1 MILWIDVALSC
12 VGLGKISWFRQLSYF
27 SPKKCRLWDQVGFSF
42 LHFWEAL
49 TICIPKLC
57 QMSQNH
63 RRHSLIY
70 PYFWPHSVPSNVSI
84 KLQTQL
90 YLPLKWK
97 TRCLNITKKIFH
109 ASNVS
114 KKCIHSLIYPYFR
127 RHWCLNNT
135 SRNISPLKCL
145 NNIADTA

>member
-12 VGLGKISWFRQLSYF
+12 VCLGSRNFCSNTLGTLCNFWCKN
-27 SPKKCRLWDQVGFSF
+27 QVGFSF

-70 PYFWPHSVPSNVSI
+70 PYFRPHSVPSNVSI

-127 RHWCLNNT
+127 RHWCLNN
-135 SRNISPLKCL
+135 SRRNISPLKCL